1 MAKAIPAGTGS
12 LFQDRAHTA
21 FMEFTLRQYGHMKT
35 RLRKKMKNDK
45 EELPFTLLQ
54 FRDDVL
60 KVMGGKE
67 DGALECRYC
76 QSVFTIE
83 GIAVDHAKPLSRGGS
98 PGLDNLDYPCR
109 PCNNRKGEMDPVEF
123 TKLLAFLETI
133 PLARISVLKRL
144 EQSVALAAGARSNMG
159 VINDLKKAGIWGQA
173 QKARRDAKKA
183 KESGLGAF

>member
-1 MAKAIPAGTGS
+1 MSKKGLGS
-12 LFQDRAHTA
+12 GLLFNAHSR
-21 FMEFTLRQYGHMKT
+21 FLTLSGQRYDSMSA
-35 RLRKKMKNDK
+35 RLKKKGFPS
-45 EELPFTLLQ
+45 LPFTKEEFRSDLLN
-54 FRDDVL
+54 VL
-60 KVMGGKE
+60 GGE
-67 DGALECRYC
+67 DGSVKCRYC
-76 QSVFTIE
+76 GMMYDIE

-144 EQSVALAAGARSNMG
+144 EQSVSLAAGARSNMG